1 MPLTVPTWIAAT
13 AGVVLAIGVI
23 IAVWFARKA
32 FSVVSAQL
40 AAQHELTAQ
49 LADVLQLH
57 SRELQITIDE
67 RRRAQACKVFIEL
80 DRSQDRVS
88 ATARN
93 SSDQPVY
100 DLYLIWQLGTVRMGK
115 PDRLARLL
123 PGDKTC
129 FERGSEAADADAPA
143 DPSAI
148 NAFLTFRDSAGVRW
162 TVREDGTL
170 SDVAPAAPHT

>member
-1 MPLTVPTWIAAT
+1 MPLTVPSWIAAG

-23 IAVWFARKA
+23 SALWFARRA
-32 FSVVSAQL
+32 FSVLSAQL
-40 AAQHELTAQ
+40 ASQQELTAQ
-49 LADVLQLH
+49 LAEVLQLH
-57 SRELQITIDE
+57 ARDLQITIDE

-80 DRSQDRVS
+80 DRSGDPVT
-88 ATARN
+88 ATVLNR
-93 SSDQPVY
+93 SDQPVY

-123 PGDKTC
+123 PGEPASFK
-129 FERGSEAADADAPA
+129 RGSEAAEGETPA
-143 DPSAI
+143 DPTAI

-170 SDVAPAAPHT
+170 SDVAPAASHA

>member
-1 MPLTVPTWIAAT
+1 MPLTVPTGIAAI
-13 AGVVLAIGVI
+13 ASVVLAIAVI
-23 IAVWFARKA
+23 IAAWFARRA
-32 FSVVSAQL
+32 LNVLSTQL
-40 AAQHELTAQ
+40 AAQHERTAQ

-57 SRELQITIDE
+57 GRELQITIDE
-67 RRRAQACKVFIEL
+67 RRRAQACKIFIEL

-88 ATARN
+88 ATVRN

-115 PDRLARLL
+115 PDRVARLF
-123 PGDKTC
+123 PGDKSC

-143 DPSAI
+143 DPTAI
-148 NAFLTFRDSAGVRW
+148 SAFLTFRDSAGVRW

-170 SDVAPAAPHT
+170 SDMASAAPHT